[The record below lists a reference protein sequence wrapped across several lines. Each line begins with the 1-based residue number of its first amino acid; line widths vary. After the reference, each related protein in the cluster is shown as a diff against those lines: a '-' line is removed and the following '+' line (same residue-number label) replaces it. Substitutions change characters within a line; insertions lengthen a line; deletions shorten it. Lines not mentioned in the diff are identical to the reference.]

1 MKVRKR
7 RQNSIEILRFG
18 EEYIALCEF
27 DVEFLTVG
35 IYSNFQQFTSDQIDK
50 AYKANCTF
58 KCTLNAIKTYIKCC
72 YLQCND

>member
-27 DVEFLTVG
+27 DVELLTVG
-35 IYSNFQQFTSDQIDK
+35 IYSNFEKVRKQNVQLMILLILSD
-50 AYKANCTF
+50 
-58 KCTLNAIKTYIKCC
+58 LE
-72 YLQCND
+72 